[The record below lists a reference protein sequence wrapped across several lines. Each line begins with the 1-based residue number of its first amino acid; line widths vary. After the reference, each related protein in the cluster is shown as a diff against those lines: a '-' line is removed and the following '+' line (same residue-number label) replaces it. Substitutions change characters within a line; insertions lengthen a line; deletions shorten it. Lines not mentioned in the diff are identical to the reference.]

1 MVYQFMDKKTGS
13 ELSVNEETAQEL
25 HKPVIKRFKRSK
37 ACAKFKDDIWAAN
50 IDEMGILSSFNRG
63 VKYLL
68 CVIDVFTKYTW
79 FKALKDK
86 KLKQFVMVLL
96 KQ

>member
-25 HKPVIKRFKRSK
+25 HKPVVKRFKRSK
-37 ACAKFKDDIWAAN
+37 ECAKFKDDIWAAN

-68 CVIDVFTKYTW
+68 CVIDVFSKYTW

-96 KQ
+96 RQ

>member
-13 ELSVNEETAQEL
+13 ELSVNEETAEEL
-25 HKPVIKRFKRSK
+25 HKPFIKRFKRSK

-50 IDEMGILSSFNRG
+50 IDEMGILSSFNRD